1 MLPNFVDFIV
11 GLGGSGFWG
20 VNPPT
25 DPKVSGSVDGDPP
38 PTVGLVGLGLCWSVL
53 GGFDRLIRSLGPV
66 DTPNSC
72 KKIPHKM
79 CSKHGS
85 SGQNI

>member
-1 MLPNFVDFIV
+1 MSPNFVDFIV
-11 GLGGSGFWG
+11 GSGGSGFWG
-20 VNPPT
+20 VNPLT
-25 DPKVSGSVDGDPP
+25 DPKVLGFVDGDPP
-38 PTVGLVGLGLCWSVL
+38 PTVGLVGSSLCWSVL
-53 GGFDRLIRSLGPV
+53 GGSNRLNGSLGPM

-79 CSKHGS
+79 CFKHGS